1 MANSNTEHS
10 RKLRVKTAQAHVKK
24 LLESGTVKQF
34 TVRLPTETAD
44 ELNAILAEIGGTK
57 TQAIKT
63 LCEMYHNQK

>member
-10 RKLRVKTAQAHVKK
+10 RKLRAKTAQAHVRK

-34 TVRLPTETAD
+34 TVRLPTETAN

-57 TQAIKT
+57 PQAIKI
-63 LCEMYHNQK
+63 LCEIYRKQK